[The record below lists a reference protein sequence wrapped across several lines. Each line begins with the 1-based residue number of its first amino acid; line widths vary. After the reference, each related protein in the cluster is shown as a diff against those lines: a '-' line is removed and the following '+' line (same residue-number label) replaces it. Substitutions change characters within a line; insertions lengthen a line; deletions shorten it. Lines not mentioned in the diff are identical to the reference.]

1 MVAMVRSSFRT
12 AIVKAGGSRRGLRAL
27 YYIWI
32 AFPYIPR
39 RLVTAL
45 FILGVLLMKKLLRVD
60 RQNALTPMDN
70 LGTLSFWGVPEVDLD
85 AYRLEVAGAVQ
96 QRLSYSFQGIRDMPA
111 VTRQVR
117 QDCVGGFRN
126 NLVMKGVPLAMLLE
140 RCGTTADAK
149 RAVFHCA
156 DGYYSSLDLQELL
169 DREAFLAYEVNGQ
182 ALHRF
187 GYPLRLAI
195 PGKYGYQWAKWV
207 VGIELVTDCR
217 KGYWARL
224 GLPDRGDLGD
234 IW

>member
-1 MVAMVRSSFRT
+1 MVRDSFRT
-12 AIVKAGGSRRGLRAL
+12 VVVKAGGSRRGLRIL
-27 YYIWI
+27 YYIWR
-32 AFPYIPR
+32 AFPYPLR

-45 FILGVLLMKKLLRVD
+45 FIIHVLLVKKLLRVD
-60 RQNALTPMDN
+60 HQNALTPLDK
-70 LGTLSFWGVPEVDLD
+70 LGNLSFWGVPQLDLD
-85 AYRLEVAGAVQ
+85 IYCLEITGAVQ
-96 QRLSYSFQGIRDMPA
+96 HPVNLSFPELQALPA

-126 NLVMKGVPLAMLLE
+126 NSVMKGVPFKTLLE
-140 RCGTTADAK
+140 QCGALPGAK

-156 DGYYSSLDLQELL
+156 DGYYSSLELQDLL
-169 DREAFLAYEVNGQ
+169 DREAFLAYQINEQ
-182 ALHRF
+182 SIPRF

-207 VGIELVTDCR
+207 VAIELVNDQR
-217 KGYWARL
+217 KGYWACL